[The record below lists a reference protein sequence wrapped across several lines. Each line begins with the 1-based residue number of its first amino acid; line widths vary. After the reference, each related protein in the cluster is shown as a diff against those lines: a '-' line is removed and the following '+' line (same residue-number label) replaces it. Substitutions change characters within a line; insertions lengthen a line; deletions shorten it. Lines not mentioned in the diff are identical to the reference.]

1 MTSTSASSTSASST
15 SDPSTSTPLQPSAS
29 ETAAALSDGTAQPV
43 TPVGGVSVEARTAEF
58 TWTHVP
64 EATEYHLQIAPEAD
78 FAETYF
84 DAPVGETTTLSV
96 YDVLPEDGSTC
107 YWRVR
112 GIRPDGP
119 TDWSGVAH
127 FVASPDPIVEQANAS
142 LHRDADTPRVP
153 QPTHP
158 TDGAPVDGRSA
169 TFEWASLPGADG
181 YEVQVAPTPNFEEI
195 VANVPVRTTTMLTI
209 YAMLPE
215 DGSPFYWRVRGVR
228 QNGSLTDWSDPATF
242 EAATDEDVL
251 DHEAEQ
257 ERLAEAEAE
266 QQAIERAE
274 TAAARAEADSPVL
287 TSQTSS
293 TFAYTV
299 AYLMILT
306 FAATVYLV
314 AIAT

>member
-1 MTSTSASSTSASST
+1 MASTPAPS
-15 SDPSTSTPLQPSAS
+15 PSTVPQPSAA
-29 ETAAALSDGTAQPV
+29 ETSAALPDGTAHPV
-43 TPVGGVSVEARTAEF
+43 TPVGGISIEARTAEF

-78 FAETYF
+78 FADTYF
-84 DAPVGETTTLSV
+84 DASVGNATTLSV

-112 GIRPDGP
+112 GIRPEGP
-119 TDWSGVAH
+119 TDWGGVAH
-127 FVASPDPIVEQANAS
+127 FVASPDPIVEQANTS
-142 LHRDADTPRVP
+142 LHQDADTTGVP

-169 TFEWASLPGADG
+169 TFEWASLTGADG
-181 YEVQVAPTPNFEEI
+181 YEVQVAPTRNFEQI
-195 VANVPVRTTTMLTI
+195 VANVPVRNTTMLTI

-215 DGSPFYWRVRGVR
+215 DGSTFYWRVRGIR

-242 EAATDEDVL
+242 DAATDEDVL
-251 DHEAEQ
+251 DFEAEQ

-266 QQAIERAE
+266 QRVIERAE
-274 TAAARAEADSPVL
+274 TAAARAEAESPVL
-287 TSQTSS
+287 TAQTSP

-299 AYLMILT
+299 AYLAILT

-314 AIAT
+314 ATVA